1 MRYIF
6 WAQRYKILSKYNITT
21 NRKNDEIPLE
31 TIIKTQQ
38 YSPKGASNH
47 VINGW
52 RRLLGR
58 CQIKK
63 T

>member
-38 YSPKGASNH
+38 YSPKSASNH
-47 VINGW
+47 AKNG
-52 RRLLGR
+52 
-58 CQIKK
+58 
-63 T
+63 